1 MWSLYTKVLLKLPTV
16 KLTNR
21 LVRFQINPGRL
32 SCCNTRGRLIQRKP
46 LSKPFPEMGT
56 EASVLKGGSEGN
68 PSKEL
73 FDTFQPQILQNRD
86 AGQEDFCDKVNIEL
100 VAIKGNRQSST
111 DSKVE
116 NPFESGGPP
125 RFFCP
130 SGSFASFG
138 NNKLATREKKVEEVN
153 GTEEALVNDRSALA
167 LFSFSCF
174 FLFLILFPLPCSF
187 PHVFP
192 PPCSPILI
200 VKPTRWRLSHVV
212 YIANDGVYL
221 YRKWCLKTH
230 E

>member
-73 FDTFQPQILQNRD
+73 FDTFQPQVLQNRD

-116 NPFESGGPP
+116 NPFESGGQP

-138 NNKLATREKKVEEVN
+138 NDNLTREKKVEEVN
-153 GTEEALVNDRSALA
+153 GMEEALVNDRSALA

-174 FLFLILFPLPCSF
+174 FSLPHSF
-187 PHVFP
+187 PPSLFFSS
-192 PPCSPILI
+192 CFSTSLFSY
-200 VKPTRWRLSHVV
+200 TDR
-212 YIANDGVYL
+212 
-221 YRKWCLKTH
+221 
-230 E
+230 